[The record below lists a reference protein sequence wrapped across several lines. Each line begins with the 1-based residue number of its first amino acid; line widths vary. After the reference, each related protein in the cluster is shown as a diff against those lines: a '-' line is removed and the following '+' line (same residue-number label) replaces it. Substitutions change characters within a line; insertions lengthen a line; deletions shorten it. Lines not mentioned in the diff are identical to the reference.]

1 MVDYKF
7 FMKSDKITGDWELR
21 VVVLLTDTM

>member
-7 FMKSDKITGDWELR
+7 FMKLDKITDDWELR
-21 VVVLLTDTM
+21 VVVLLIECN